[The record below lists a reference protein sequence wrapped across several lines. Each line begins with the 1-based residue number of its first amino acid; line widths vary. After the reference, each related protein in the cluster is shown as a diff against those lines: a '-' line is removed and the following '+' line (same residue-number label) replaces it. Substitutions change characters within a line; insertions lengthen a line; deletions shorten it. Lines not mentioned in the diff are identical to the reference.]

1 MIALQ
6 IFPDGKFAAVDRPH
20 RLDRSLSGRLPR
32 SAHPFCLPSR
42 IAPIA
47 CPRDAAGLLTDM
59 AVTMAKNVS
68 KPAIH
73 GGVMVQDA
81 ADEPTSCARVCVL
94 KSAIFG
100 YLVAPACP
108 GSSAKHGMPILSLT
122 VDQLECGTVLILL
135 VFLFGCLSLS
145 RLYPY
150 R

>member
-1 MIALQ
+1 MIAVQ

-20 RLDRSLSGRLPR
+20 RLDRSPSGRLPR

-47 CPRDAAGLLTDM
+47 CLRHAAGLLTDM

-81 ADEPTSCARVCVL
+81 AEEPTVVRSGLCTQ
-94 KSAIFG
+94 IG
-100 YLVAPACP
+100 YLRLP
-108 GSSAKHGMPILSLT
+108 GGP
-122 VDQLECGTVLILL
+122 CLL
-135 VFLFGCLSLS
+135 LLLARARHATFASH
-145 RLYPY
+145 
-150 R
+150 